1 MKRIA
6 VACILLSTSVVAFA
20 LDWDDPFATGR
31 LPRPTAL
38 GSIAAADNS
47 ACSAEMPDGAAL
59 SLAEVVDRVLCRNPR
74 THEAWAN
81 ARVQAAEVG
90 VARAAYLPSINAT
103 AGIEHNRTSGGNRGN
118 FGSFGGTTGGESS
131 TGNFRSGSSD
141 YNQVSAGVGLSYL
154 LYDFGGR
161 DAALENAR
169 QLFEA
174 ANATQDNVVQGLF
187 FSAIQGYYQVNAAQ
201 AAVASALEAERS
213 SKASLDAATA
223 RYQVGVGTPAD
234 RLQAQTAHSQAV
246 LDRIRAEGT
255 LRNARGTLANLMGMD
270 AHRSFTLQPA
280 ADTPATEQFQA
291 NVGELIAEARKRRPD
306 LAAAEAQVAAAQA
319 GIASA
324 RAAGKP
330 SISVSTDLAY
340 LNRESSDASRSG
352 GIGLNVTIP
361 LFTGFANT
369 YRIRSATEQAE
380 ARKAARDQL
389 ALQIALDVWQAYQN
403 LQTETQSVQTSV
415 DLVAS
420 ATQNADVALGRYK
433 AGVGNII
440 DVITAQAALASARAQ
455 RIQARFNWDIARAGL
470 AYSMGRLDDVAAD
483 TRSPLSSESQQ

>member
-1 MKRIA
+1 MKQFA
-6 VACILLSTSVVAFA
+6 LTLCLLSSSLPSHAM
-20 LDWDDPFATGR
+20 DWEDPFATGK
-31 LPRPTAL
+31 LPKPVVS
-38 GSIAAADNS
+38 GSIATSGTDACAAEQ
-47 ACSAEMPDGAAL
+47 ALPEAL
-59 SLAEVVDRVLCRNPR
+59 SLADVVDRVLCRNPKS
-74 THEAWAN
+74 HEAWAN

-90 VARAAYLPSINAT
+90 VARAAFLPNIDAT
-103 AGIEHNRTSGGNRGN
+103 AGVEHNWSKGGSRG
-118 FGSFGGTTGGESS
+118 GSLSGTTGNTTSAIGGS
-131 TGNFRSGSSD
+131 SGSTD
-141 YNQVSAGVGLSYL
+141 YNQLSAGVNLSYL

-174 ANATQDNVVQGLF
+174 ASATQDNVVQGLF
-187 FSAIQGYYQVNAAQ
+187 FSAIQGYYQLNAAQ
-201 AAVASALEAERS
+201 AALESALEAERS

-234 RLQAQTAHSQAV
+234 RLQAQTAYSQAV

-255 LRNARGTLANLMGMD
+255 LRNAHGTLANLMGMD
-270 AHRSFTLQPA
+270 ANQDYTLQPVA
-280 ADTPATEQFQA
+280 NAPATEQFQA
-291 NVGELIAEARKRRPD
+291 NVGELIAEARRRRPD
-306 LAAAEAQVAAAQA
+306 LAAAEAQIAAAEA

-330 SISVSTDLAY
+330 SISVTTDLAY
-340 LNRESSDASRSG
+340 LNRESSDPSRSG

-380 ARKAARDQL
+380 ARKAARDQI

-403 LQTETQSVQTSV
+403 LQTETQSVQSSA

-420 ATQNADVALGRYK
+420 ATQNADVALGRYRG
-433 AGVGNII
+433 GVGNII
-440 DVITAQAALASARAQ
+440 DVITAQSALASARAQ

-483 TRSPLSSESQQ
+483 TQHPLPSESQP

>member
-1 MKRIA
+1 MTRIA
-6 VACILLSTSVVAFA
+6 LACILLSTSVVAFA
-20 LDWDDPFATGR
+20 LDWSDPFETGQ
-31 LPRPTAL
+31 LPRPTVR
-38 GSIAAADNS
+38 GTIIAAENAP
-47 ACSAEMPDGAAL
+47 CSGSESVPAAL
-59 SLAEVVDRVLCRNPR
+59 SLADVVDRVLCRNPKS
-74 THEAWAN
+74 HEAWAN

-90 VARAAYLPSINAT
+90 VARAAYLPGIDAT
-103 AGIEHNRTSGGNRGN
+103 AGVEHNWSNGGSRSSSGLSGTSATGSAIGG
-118 FGSFGGTTGGESS
+118 S
-131 TGNFRSGSSD
+131 SGSTN
-141 YNQVSAGVGLSYL
+141 YNQLSAGVSLSYL

-187 FSAIQGYYQVNAAQ
+187 FSAIQGYYQLNAAQ
-201 AAVASALEAERS
+201 AALESALEAERS

-234 RLQAQTAHSQAV
+234 KLQAQTAYSQAV

-255 LRNARGTLANLMGMD
+255 LRNAHGTLANLMGMD
-270 AHRSFTLQPA
+270 ANQSYTLQPV

-291 NVGELIAEARKRRPD
+291 NIGELIAEARRRRPD
-306 LAAAEAQVAAAQA
+306 LAAAESQIAAAEA
-319 GIASA
+319 GIATA

-340 LNRESSDASRSG
+340 LNRESSDPSRSG

-369 YRIRSATEQAE
+369 YRIRSATEQVE
-380 ARKAARDQL
+380 ARKAARDQI

-403 LQTETQSVQTSV
+403 LQTETQSVQTSA

-440 DVITAQAALASARAQ
+440 DVITAQSALASARAQ
-455 RIQARFNWDIARAGL
+455 RIQARFNWDIARASL

-483 TRSPLSSESQQ
+483 TRHPLSSESQQ

>member
-1 MKRIA
+1 MKQIA
-6 VACILLSTSVVAFA
+6 FTLCLLSTSLSGHA
-20 LDWDDPFATGR
+20 LDWADPFETGK
-31 LPRPTAL
+31 LPRPVAS
-38 GSIAAADNS
+38 GSIALGGQAPCDAES
-47 ACSAEMPDGAAL
+47 ALPATL
-59 SLAEVVDRVLCRNPR
+59 SLTDVVDRVLCHNPR
-74 THEAWAN
+74 SHEAWAN

-90 VARAAYLPSINAT
+90 VARAAFLPNIDAT
-103 AGIEHNRTSGGNRGN
+103 AGVEHNWSKGGSRSSTSGLSDT
-118 FGSFGGTTGGESS
+118 GSNGIS
-131 TGNFRSGSSD
+131 TGSSSGSTD
-141 YNQVSAGVGLSYL
+141 YNQVSAGVSLSYL

-174 ANATQDNVVQGLF
+174 ASATQDNAVQGLF
-187 FSAIQGYYQVNAAQ
+187 FSAIQGYYQLNAAQ
-201 AAVASALEAERS
+201 AALESALEAERS

-234 RLQAQTAHSQAV
+234 KLQAQTAYSQAV

-255 LRNARGTLANLMGMD
+255 LRNAHGTLASLMGMD
-270 AHRSFTLQPA
+270 ANQSYTLQPV

-291 NVGELIAEARKRRPD
+291 NVGELIVEARRRRPD
-306 LAAAEAQVAAAQA
+306 LAAAEAQIAAAEA
-319 GIASA
+319 GIATA

-330 SISVSTDLAY
+330 SISVTTDLAY
-340 LNRESSDASRSG
+340 LNRESSDPSRSG

-369 YRIRSATEQAE
+369 YRIRSATEQVE
-380 ARKAARDQL
+380 VRKAARDQI

-403 LQTETQSVQTSV
+403 LQTETQSVQSSA

-440 DVITAQAALASARAQ
+440 DVITAQSALASARAQ
-455 RIQARFNWDIARAGL
+455 RIQARFNWDIARASL

-483 TRSPLSSESQQ
+483 TQHPLSSESQQ

>member
-1 MKRIA
+1 MTRIA

-38 GSIAAADNS
+38 GSIAAGDSS
-47 ACSAEMPDGAAL
+47 ACSAEVPEDAAL
-59 SLAEVVDRVLCRNPR
+59 SLAEVVDRVLCRNPQ
-74 THEAWAN
+74 THEVWAN

-90 VARAAYLPSINAT
+90 VARAAYLPSIDAT
-103 AGIEHNRTSGGNRGN
+103 AGIEHNRTSGGNRGG
-118 FGSFGGTTGGESS
+118 FGNFGGTTGSGSLAGSS
-131 TGNFRSGSSD
+131 QSGSSD
-141 YNQVSAGVGLSYL
+141 YNQVSAGVSLSYL

-246 LDRIRAEGT
+246 LDRIRAEGA

-280 ADTPATEQFQA
+280 ADTPATDQFQA

-306 LAAAEAQVAAAQA
+306 LVAAEAQVAAAQA

-330 SISVSTDLAY
+330 RISVSTDLAY
-340 LNRESSDASRSG
+340 LDRESSDASRSG

-380 ARKAARDQL
+380 ARKAARDQV

-455 RIQARFNWDIARAGL
+455 RIQARFNWDIARASL